1 MPPDVSI
8 LVNRSRGRANRFATR
23 RSECSQVLWRRS
35 SVTDGKGSE
44 GWECSGCTPENGSAG
59 AATYN
64 RLVRVV
70 ITGCGRVG
78 REVALALSAAGDDV
92 SVVDDNEEAF
102 ELLGKSFDGTFH
114 LGRAYDVD
122 VLREAGAGEADV
134 VLAVTDSDNAN
145 LMTVQVAERVFGAPK
160 AIALL
165 ADPAREEAYRALDVA
180 FVAGARLVAQVLVER
195 VHEPDFA
202 FHLSFPTGEVQ
213 VVEMELGAAAEEI
226 TVSRLEIEG
235 LLRVAAVQRDGR
247 VFIPADEEHLRSGD
261 LVVAS
266 VRRGVAGRIAKYL
279 AEEHP

>member
-1 MPPDVSI
+1 M
-8 LVNRSRGRANRFATR
+8 
-23 RSECSQVLWRRS
+23 
-35 SVTDGKGSE
+35 
-44 GWECSGCTPENGSAG
+44 
-59 AATYN
+59 
-64 RLVRVV
+64 VRVV

-92 SVVDDNEEAF
+92 SVVDESEEAF

-145 LMTVQVAERVFGAPK
+145 LMTVQVAGRVFGAPK

-165 ADPAREEAYRALDVA
+165 ADPAREEAYRALDVD

-195 VHEPDFA
+195 VHEPEFA
-202 FHLSFPTGEVQ
+202 FHLSFPTGQVQ
-213 VVEMELGAAAEEI
+213 VVEMELGPEAEQL
-226 TVSRLEIEG
+226 TVGRLEIEG
-235 LLRVAAVQRDGR
+235 QLRVAAVQRDGQ
-247 VFIPADEEHLRSGD
+247 VFIPAEEDPLKPGD

-266 VRRGVAGRIAKYL
+266 VRQGVAGRIARYL
-279 AEEHP
+279 VEEKP

>member
-1 MPPDVSI
+1 
-8 LVNRSRGRANRFATR
+8 
-23 RSECSQVLWRRS
+23 
-35 SVTDGKGSE
+35 
-44 GWECSGCTPENGSAG
+44 
-59 AATYN
+59 
-64 RLVRVV
+64 
-70 ITGCGRVG
+70 
-78 REVALALSAAGDDV
+78 VALALSAAGDDV
-92 SVVDDNEEAF
+92 SVVDENSEAF

-145 LMTVQVAERVFGAPK
+145 LMTAQVSERVFGVPK

-165 ADPAREEAYRALDVA
+165 ADPAREEAYRALDVS

-213 VVEMELGAAAEEI
+213 VVEMELGFDIEEL

-235 LLRVAAVQRDGR
+235 QLRVAAVQRVGR
-247 VFIPADEEHLRSGD
+247 VFIPGSEDLLRPGD

-266 VRRGVAGRIAKYL
+266 VRRGVADRISKYL
-279 AEEHP
+279 AEGGP